1 MSSREINISASS
13 TAVDVAKTQSKKRR
27 SEGGDYKSGAS
38 SRFLVQ
44 EFPQLFSEFN
54 RSGGSDRKTAS
65 TTTLLPNPR
74 LDPARANCSVPEEQ
88 WCPHYQCFSSLM
100 H

>member
-1 MSSREINISASS
+1 MHQDSSR
-13 TAVDVAKTQSKKRR
+13 RR
-27 SEGGDYKSGAS
+27 SEGGDSKSGAS

-65 TTTLLPNPR
+65 RRSEGDKAGPEKKVILQFFVVLCIFTTELFVTGWKSQGKPQ
-74 LDPARANCSVPEEQ
+74 E
-88 WCPHYQCFSSLM
+88 
-100 H
+100 